1 MPPATS
7 KRSPSEPEIP
17 SDPADLDYAGALAQL
32 EQLVREMESDRI
44 PLEDLVHRYEQGTQL
59 YKICEQRLEEAQGRI
74 EIIRKKRNG
83 DTVVESFDPTASDGP
98 TETDSPSAKGDQ
110 KTHGELF

>member
-1 MPPATS
+1 MPPAPS
-7 KRSPSEPEIP
+7 KPDAAAAAI
-17 SDPADLDYAGALAQL
+17 PADLDYAEALDQL

-59 YKICEQRLEEAQGRI
+59 YKICERRLEEAQGRI

-83 DTVVESFDPTASDGP
+83 ETVVESFDPAATGVP
-98 TETDSPSAKGDQ
+98 NETDSPSPKGDQ
-110 KTHGELF
+110 QKHGELF